1 MSTPSFDDREGFIWM
16 DGDILPWRESKVHVL
31 THAMHYG
38 SAVFEGQRAYAGE
51 VFKLEEHTAR
61 LFNSAR
67 MLDFE
72 IPWQEDQINEAC
84 REILRVNNLE
94 DAYLRPIAWRGSE
107 QMGVSAQKTKIHV
120 GIAAW
125 QWPSYFSQEAR
136 LKGLKVTISKW
147 RRPDP
152 MTAPALSKAAGLYM
166 ICTMSKHAAEAAGYD
181 DAMMFDWQGRVAE
194 LTGANVFF
202 VSGKEIHT
210 PIADCFLDGITRRTA
225 IQLAK
230 QRGYEIIERRIM
242 PEEMAD
248 FEQAFCTGTAAEITP
263 LAQIGEYSFEV
274 GPIIKQLMDDYDNLV
289 HRRALA
295 A

>member
-1 MSTPSFDDREGFIWM
+1 MDAASFDDRDGLIWM
-16 DGDILPWRESKVHVL
+16 DGTLVPWRESKVHVL

-38 SAVFEGQRAYAGE
+38 SAVFEGQRAYGGE

-67 MLDFE
+67 LLDFE
-72 IPWQEDQINEAC
+72 IPWQEDQINDAC
-84 REILRVNNLE
+84 REVLDANKLV
-94 DAYLRPIAWRGSE
+94 DAYMRPIAWRGSE

-120 GIAAW
+120 GIATW
-125 QWPSYFSQEAR
+125 QWPSYFTPEAR
-136 LKGLKVTISKW
+136 MKGLKVCISKW

-166 ICTMSKHAAEAAGYD
+166 IATMSKHSAEAGGYD

-202 VSGKEIHT
+202 VKGNEIHT
-210 PIADCFLDGITRRTA
+210 PTADCFLDGITRRTA
-225 IQLAK
+225 MGLA
-230 QRGYEIIERRIM
+230 RRHGYEIVERRIM
-242 PEEMAD
+242 PEEMGD

-263 LAQIGEYSFEV
+263 LRQIGDYTFEV
-274 GPIIKQLMDDYDNLV
+274 GPIIKKLMNDYDNLV
-289 HRRALA
+289 HRRPLS
-295 A
+295 